1 VKRWYISDNQ
11 LIMAKKRF
19 ITIPNAITVK
29 APRQNDISFNK
40 RRHNFLTLGRMDEM
54 GANQK
59 GFDDILMA
67 IILLSDTDKKSVSIT
82 FIGKGSDRERLMKIA
97 SNIPFVEFNF
107 VESLPNNEVSILLYK
122 TDCVILAS
130 RYEGMSVF
138 AMESLA
144 CSCPVI
150 FSNVGGIAE
159 FIKGNGYL
167 FEPGNASDLAA
178 AISKVIKHSFSEL
191 KDMGDISRKIMSNYT
206 PRIAA
211 KKLINFS
218 SLMD

>member
-1 VKRWYISDNQ
+1 
-11 LIMAKKRF
+11 MAKKRF
-19 ITIPNAITVK
+19 FTIPNAIVAK
-29 APRQNDISFNK
+29 DPQLDFGASPN
-40 RRHNFLTLGRMDEM
+40 RRRKFLTLGRMDEM

-67 IILLSDTDKKSVSIT
+67 ILLLSDDQKKSLSIK
-82 FIGKGSDRERLMKIA
+82 FIGKGSERNRLMKLA
-97 SNIPFVEFNF
+97 SNIPLIEFEF
-107 VESLPNNEVSILLYK
+107 IESLPNSEVSTLLHK

-159 FIKGNGYL
+159 FVKNNGYL
-167 FEPGNASDLAA
+167 FQPGNANELSI
-178 AISKVIKHSFSEL
+178 AISKIIEHSFAEL
-191 KDMGDISRKIMSNYT
+191 RSMGNSSHALISNYT
-206 PRIAA
+206 PRNAA
-211 KKLINFS
+211 KKLIDFS
-218 SLMD
+218 TLIH